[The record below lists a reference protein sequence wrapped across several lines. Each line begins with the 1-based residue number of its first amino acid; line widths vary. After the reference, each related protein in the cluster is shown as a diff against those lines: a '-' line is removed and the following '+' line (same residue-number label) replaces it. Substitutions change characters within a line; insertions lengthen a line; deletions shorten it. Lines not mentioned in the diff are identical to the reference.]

1 MPPIPNTSFVLLDT
15 GFLANA
21 QLTNNLTA
29 MLNAAARPGTILV
42 MPKVVYLELNKWGV
56 TQQQLD
62 AYRAANPGAIEI
74 WDASRYGGTE
84 YVVNP
89 DGRLPSNA
97 ADNALGELYRH
108 LQGEGYSPGQID
120 IYSDNTKVS
129 EIPNPAENTRAM
141 SRSCGTRPETTLH
154 R

>member
-1 MPPIPNTSFVLLDT
+1 MPPIPTSSFILLDT

-29 MLNAAARPGTILV
+29 MLNAAARPGTILI
-42 MPKVVYLELNKWGV
+42 MPEAVYLELNKWGT

-74 WDASRYGGTE
+74 WPSSRYGGTE
-84 YVVNP
+84 YFL
-89 DGRLPSNA
+89 DSEGKLPSNA
-97 ADNALGELYRH
+97 GDNALGELYRH

-120 IYSDNTKVS
+120 IQG
-129 EIPNPAENTRAM
+129 A
-141 SRSCGTRPETTLH
+141 
-154 R
+154 